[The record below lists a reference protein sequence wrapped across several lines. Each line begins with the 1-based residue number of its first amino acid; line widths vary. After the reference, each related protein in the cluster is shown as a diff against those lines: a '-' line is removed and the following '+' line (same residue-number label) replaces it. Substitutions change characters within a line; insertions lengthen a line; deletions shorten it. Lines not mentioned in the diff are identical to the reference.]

1 MELELNAH
9 EARVLG
15 VLVEKTYTTPE
26 QYPLSL
32 NAATNGCNQ
41 KSNRD
46 PRLEFSEA
54 EVTVALKGLQM
65 KHLVGSSFQAGGRV
79 EKWMQTAKGHLS
91 IGDEDLAV
99 LAELLLRGPQ
109 APGELRARASRM
121 RTLANL
127 EALGHAL
134 ARLLDKGYVRRL
146 SAGAGARAERYAQ
159 LLAPELHPDGPAAP
173 GPPATPEE
181 SPPRP
186 ARADASGA
194 LAGRVEGL
202 EERIATLERQLSTL
216 AEKLGEPL

>member
-9 EARVLG
+9 EARLLG
-15 VLVEKTYTTPE
+15 VLVEKAYTTPD

-46 PRLEFSEA
+46 PRVDFSEA
-54 EVTVALKGLQM
+54 EVTVALKGLHM
-65 KHLVGSSFQAGGRV
+65 KHLVGSSSRAGGRV
-79 EKWMQTAKGHLS
+79 EKWIQTAKGHLS

-121 RTLANL
+121 HSVANL
-127 EALGHAL
+127 EQLGQALT
-134 ARLLDKGYVRRL
+134 RLMDKGYIRRL
-146 SAGAGARAERYAQ
+146 SAGAGSRAERYEQ
-159 LLAPELHPDGPAAP
+159 LLAPELHPDGPAAHSP
-173 GPPATPEE
+173 SAASEK

-186 ARADASGA
+186 GRAAASSA
-194 LAGRVEGL
+194 LAERVDGL
-202 EERIATLERQLSTL
+202 EARIATLERQLSSL